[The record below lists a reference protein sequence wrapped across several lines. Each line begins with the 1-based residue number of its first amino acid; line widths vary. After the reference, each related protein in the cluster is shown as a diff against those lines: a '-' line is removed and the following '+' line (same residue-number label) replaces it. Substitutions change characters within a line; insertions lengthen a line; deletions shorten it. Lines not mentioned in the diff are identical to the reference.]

1 MREAV
6 EQGQIVPYFQPI
18 VDYRTG
24 NVHRLELLARWP
36 NAPGTIGPDVFMP
49 VITRRIWRAA

>member
-49 VITRRIWRAA
+49 VITR